1 MHFEDVSQNENFDR
15 EKFNVSIVVQCHK
28 KRKCNESDSGEEKV
42 CCCSEGDLSC
52 ILYSLDKKPQDLK
65 SILRTTRKYD
75 EIACDENK
83 DANLCIPIPR
93 VKFSPDLITEVI
105 YREKVTLSDRS
116 MLFYSIRE
124 ERKFAK
130 EITLER
136 QTATKLGLTWNEWIN
151 QNVE

>member
-1 MHFEDVSQNENFDR
+1 MLFEEVSQNENFDR
-15 EKFNVSIVVQCHK
+15 EKYNLSLVMQSHK
-28 KRKCNESDSGEEKV
+28 KRKCSDESSSGEEKV
-42 CCCSEGDLSC
+42 CCCNEGELRC
-52 ILYSLDKKPQDLK
+52 IHYSLDKKPQDLK

-75 EIACDENK
+75 EIACCDENK
-83 DANLCIPIPR
+83 DADLCTPR

-105 YREKVTLSDRS
+105 YREKVTISDRS

-130 EITLER
+130 EIILER

>member
-1 MHFEDVSQNENFDR
+1 MIFEEVSQNGNFDK
-15 EKFNVSIVVQCHK
+15 EKYVVMQSHK
-28 KRKCNESDSGEEKV
+28 KRKCSDESSSGEEKV
-42 CCCSEGDLSC
+42 CCCNEGELSC
-52 ILYSLDKKPQDLK
+52 FLYSSDKKPQDLK

-83 DANLCIPIPR
+83 DALCTPR

-105 YREKVTLSDRS
+105 YREKVTISDRS
-116 MLFYSIRE
+116 ALFYSIRE

-130 EITLER
+130 EIILER